1 MLVAGLAAIGGSL
14 LATSLPLLVAGAV
27 VAGVGQGLLFRAG
40 LSAVSARAPA
50 DRRGE
55 TTSAFFVVAYLGIS
69 LPVVGVGALSLALG
83 LRDAGLVFSAC
94 AMVLAG
100 SIGVWLL
107 RAVPR
112 RPRTGA

>member
-1 MLVAGLAAIGGSL
+1 
-14 LATSLPLLVAGAV
+14 
-27 VAGVGQGLLFRAG
+27 VGQGLLFRAG

-100 SIGVWLL
+100 SIGVRLL
-107 RAVPR
+107 RTVPP
-112 RPRTGA
+112 RPRSGA